1 MKNAKNFFS
10 FLFKG
15 KINKKEFENDTLE
28 SVNFERGEVDR
39 HHQKYNQISF
49 KIS

>member
-1 MKNAKNFFS
+1 MQRTFFPFCS
-10 FLFKG
+10 RG
-15 KINKKEFENDTLE
+15 KSIKKFENDTLE
-28 SVNFERGEVDR
+28 SVNVERKEVDR

>member
-1 MKNAKNFFS
+1 MQRTFFF
-10 FLFKG
+10 FLFKR

-28 SVNFERGEVDR
+28 SVNFERGEVDI
-39 HHQKYNQISF
+39 HHEKYNQISF

>member
-1 MKNAKNFFS
+1 MKNAKNFF
-10 FLFKG
+10 FLFVQGENQKK
-15 KINKKEFENDTLE
+15 KIENDTLE
-28 SVNFERGEVDR
+28 SVNVERGEVDR